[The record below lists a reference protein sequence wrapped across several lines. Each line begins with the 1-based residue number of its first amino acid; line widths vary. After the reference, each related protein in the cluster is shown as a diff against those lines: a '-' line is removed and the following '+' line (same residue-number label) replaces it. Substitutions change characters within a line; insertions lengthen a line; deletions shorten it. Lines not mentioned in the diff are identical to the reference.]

1 MPLFTAIMSSL
12 QGDMG
17 DGYPSEIVQ
26 TYAPLIVQSRD
37 YGFFADVLRWYS
49 HGNLPIQLH

>member
-1 MPLFTAIMSSL
+1 
-12 QGDMG
+12 MG